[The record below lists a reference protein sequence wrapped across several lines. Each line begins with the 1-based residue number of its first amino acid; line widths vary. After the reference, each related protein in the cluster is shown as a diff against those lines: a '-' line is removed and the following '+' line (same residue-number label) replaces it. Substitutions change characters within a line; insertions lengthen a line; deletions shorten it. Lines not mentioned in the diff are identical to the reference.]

1 MALIWEE
8 LGLPGLADVHVH
20 FLPQSVLRKVWAYFD
35 NAVQNYG
42 REWPI
47 QYRLPEPERL
57 EILRGLGVRR
67 FPALVYPHK
76 PGMADWLS
84 TWALDFAETQPDV
97 APTATFYPEPEAEAS
112 VLRSLERGAQVFK
125 GHVQVGA
132 YDPRDP
138 WLDPVW
144 GHLADAE
151 VPVILHCGDG
161 PVPGE
166 FTGVGPVREVLRRHP
181 RLRLVVA
188 HLGMPRYDDFLQ
200 LAVEFESVSLDTTMA
215 FTDFVEAQMP
225 FPAESRRLLYDLGI
239 AGKIVLG
246 TDFPNIPHPY
256 EHQLDALIRLDL
268 GDDWL
273 RQVLWESPA
282 RMLRLI

>member
-1 MALIWEE
+1 
-8 LGLPGLADVHVH
+8 
-20 FLPQSVLRKVWAYFD
+20 
-35 NAVQNYG
+35 
-42 REWPI
+42 
-47 QYRLPEPERL
+47 
-57 EILRGLGVRR
+57 
-67 FPALVYPHK
+67 
-76 PGMADWLS
+76 
-84 TWALDFAETQPDV
+84 
-97 APTATFYPEPEAEAS
+97 
-112 VLRSLERGAQVFK
+112 
-125 GHVQVGA
+125 
-132 YDPRDP
+132 
-138 WLDPVW
+138 
-144 GHLADAE
+144 
-151 VPVILHCGDG
+151 
-161 PVPGE
+161 VPGE

-225 FPAESRRLLYDLGI
+225 FPAQSRPLLYDLGL

-282 RMLRLI
+282 RMLRLV